1 MLRQATVSTTEH
13 GPQCARDHIRQD
25 QRSPVPELC
34 PSPGMS
40 TEDGHTEDPA
50 CFLEGPVGGVRE
62 RGWPFR
68 KVHFRLLL
76 GGEGWPALP

>member
-1 MLRQATVSTTEH
+1 
-13 GPQCARDHIRQD
+13 
-25 QRSPVPELC
+25 
-34 PSPGMS
+34 MS